1 MHLIDFRL
9 LQFKNY
15 ADQRLTCDARL
26 NCYVGPNGAGKTN
39 LLEAIYYLCLGKSYW
54 NHLDTYLV
62 RHGDDFFRLEGRFSR
77 ADQEERVVVKY
88 RNRQRKEIERN
99 GTPYQKLSEH
109 VGRYPVVIVTPDDT
123 NLISEGSEARRRLLD
138 NTLSQTDERY
148 LQDLLQYNRLL
159 RQRNALLK
167 SYDDPRRV
175 PEDMLGVYDLQMAP
189 LADRIGNQRQAFVVR
204 FNESLTAAYASIAA
218 DREAVRCT
226 YKSQLNDTAYAELMA
241 GRREK
246 DKALQ
251 RTTAGPHRDD
261 LVFTMNEHPLK
272 RVASQGQLKSFVLAL
287 KLAQYQVLR
296 ERHGLTPLLLLDDI
310 FDKLDG
316 QRVQALLDLLLQ
328 PGYGQIFLTDTD
340 PLRIEALV
348 KQVKSSFR
356 IFAVN
361 DGAVEDRAA
370 DPSL

>member
-15 ADQRLTCDARL
+15 ADQRLSCDARL

-62 RHGDDFFRLEGRFSR
+62 RHGDDFFRLEGRFAR
-77 ADQEERVVVKY
+77 ADQEEQVVVKY

-99 GTPYQKLSEH
+99 GAPYQKLSEH

-123 NLISEGSEARRRLLD
+123 SLVSEGSEARRRLLD

-148 LQDLLQYNRLL
+148 LQDLMQYNRLL

-167 SYDDPRRV
+167 SYDDPRRI
-175 PEDMLGVYDLQMAP
+175 PTDMLEVYDGQLAP
-189 LADRIGNQRQAFVVR
+189 LAGRIYSQRAAFVAQ
-204 FNESLTAAYASIAA
+204 FNERLSTAYASIAA
-218 DREAVRCT
+218 EREAVRCT
-226 YKSQLNDTAYAELMA
+226 YKSQLHDTAYAELMN
-241 GRREK
+241 GRRQK

-251 RTTAGPHRDD
+251 RTTGGPHRDD

-272 RVASQGQLKSFVLAL
+272 RIASQGQLKSFVLAL

-296 ERHGLTPLLLLDDI
+296 DRHGLTPLLLLDDI

-316 QRVQALLDLLLQ
+316 QRVRALLELLLE

-340 PLRIEALV
+340 PRRIEELV
-348 KQVKSSFR
+348 RQVTSSYR
-356 IFAVN
+356 VFAIA
-361 DGAVEDRAA
+361 DGQVQEESA
-370 DPSL
+370 

>member
-1 MHLIDFRL
+1 MHLTSFRL

-15 ADQRLTCDARL
+15 ADQRVACDPRL
-26 NCYVGPNGAGKTN
+26 NCFVGPNGAGKTS

-54 NHLDTYLV
+54 SHPDSYLI
-62 RHGDDFFRLEGRFSR
+62 RHGDDFFRLEGNFLR
-77 ADQEERVVVKY
+77 ADQQEEVVVKY
-88 RNRQRKEIERN
+88 RNRQRTEIERN

-123 NLISEGSEARRRLLD
+123 SLVSEGSESRRRLLD
-138 NTLSQTDERY
+138 NTLSQTDGQY
-148 LQDLLQYNRLL
+148 LQDLMQYNRLL

-175 PEDMLGVYDLQMAP
+175 PDDMLSVYEQQMAP
-189 LADRIGNQRQAFVVR
+189 LVDRIYTQRQAFVVR
-204 FNESLTAAYASIAA
+204 FNERLTAAYASIAA
-218 DREAVRCT
+218 GQEVVFCT
-226 YKSQLNDTAYAELMA
+226 FKSQLQDTAYAELMTA
-241 GRREK
+241 RRAK

-251 RTTAGPHRDD
+251 RTTGGPHRDD

-310 FDKLDG
+310 FDKLDS
-316 QRVQALLDLLLQ
+316 QRVRALLELLLE

-340 PLRIEALV
+340 PRRIEELV
-348 KQVKSSFR
+348 AQVGSSFQV
-356 IFAVN
+356 FTVK
-361 DGAVEDRAA
+361 DGAVGTD
-370 DPSL
+370 S